1 MTDKKIS
8 RHCSFL
14 NAYVAIHIK
23 YEENEANVRS
33 CEASGCENT
42 KCNLS
47 KCFVGDRTDGEDS
60 LDYPK
65 K

>member
-8 RHCSFL
+8 GHCGFL
-14 NAYVAIHIK
+14 NAYVAIHVK
-23 YEENEANVRS
+23 YDKKEADVRS
-33 CEASGCENT
+33 CEESGCGNS

-47 KCFVGDRTDGEDS
+47 KCFAGNRSAGKDF

>member
-8 RHCSFL
+8 RHCGFL
-14 NAYVAIHIK
+14 NSYVAIHMK
-23 YEENEANVRS
+23 YEKNESIVRS
-33 CEASGCENT
+33 CEESGCENSR
-42 KCNLS
+42 CNLS
-47 KCFVGDRTDGEDS
+47 KCFVGNRSAGKDS